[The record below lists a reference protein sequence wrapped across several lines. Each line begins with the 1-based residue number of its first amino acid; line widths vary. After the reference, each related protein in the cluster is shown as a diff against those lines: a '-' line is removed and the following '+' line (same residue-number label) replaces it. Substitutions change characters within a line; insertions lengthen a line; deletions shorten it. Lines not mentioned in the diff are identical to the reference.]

1 MNKRNR
7 GFTLLELM
15 VVLVIAAL
23 LLGIGIPAMGNFIR
37 NARITAS
44 ANDLLAAMHLA
55 RSESIKR
62 KSATTVCASS
72 NPLDAAADC
81 LTAGTGSR
89 LLDGNNGWIVFVD
102 ADADATRDAGEEVIQ
117 QHAPLPA
124 GVVARSSVTP
134 FRLTYVDTGFSGTF
148 VDLDGDGRRDLETE
162 VDINGDG
169 IVDPDEDL
177 DGNGTLDMAEPWV
190 RGSAFNVVFC
200 DRRGNVDSG
209 GGLSAA
215 RGLTIAATG
224 RAGITRDPGEI
235 TALLADNPGGAIEG
249 CN

>member
-1 MNKRNR
+1 MKKRNR

-15 VVLVIAAL
+15 VTLIIAAL

-37 NARITAS
+37 SARITAS
-44 ANDLLAAMHLA
+44 ANDLLAAMHVA

-72 NPLDAAADC
+72 NPLDADPDC
-81 LTAGTGSR
+81 LATGNASR

-102 ADADATRDAGEEVIQ
+102 DDADATRDAGEELIQ
-117 QHAPLPA
+117 QHEPLPA

-148 VDLDGDGRRDLETE
+148 VDVDGDGRRDLVTE
-162 VDINGDG
+162 VDANGDG
-169 IVDPDEDL
+169 VVDPGEDL
-177 DGNGTLDMAEPWV
+177 DGDGNLDIAEPLI
-190 RGSAFNVVFC
+190 RGGAFNVVFC
-200 DRRGNVDSG
+200 DQRGNVASG
-209 GGLSAA
+209 GELSAA
-215 RGLTIAATG
+215 RGLTVAATG
-224 RAGITRDPGEI
+224 RAGITRDRAEI
-235 TALLADNPGGAIEG
+235 AALLAGNPGGAIAG